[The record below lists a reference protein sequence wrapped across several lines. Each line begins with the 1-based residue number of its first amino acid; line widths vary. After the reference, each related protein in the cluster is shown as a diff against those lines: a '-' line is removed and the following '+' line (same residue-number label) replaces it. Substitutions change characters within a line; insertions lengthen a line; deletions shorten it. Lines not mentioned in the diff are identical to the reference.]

1 MINLL
6 ESINV
11 QTNVPL
17 DSRTVVKTLANRDSI
32 SSTVRYLGMKV
43 YVSDEKKEYRLEDG
57 IENSHWKEIKGI
69 TNLSEMV
76 SDNNHMTVSQTEKDK
91 WDSKAE
97 GTHTH
102 QSSEVTGLPESLKNP
117 HGLTIQLNGKNDV
130 VYDGSAIKSVNIT
143 ADLIGAQPSGNYAT
157 STHNHDGVYQPVGSY
172 ANSTH
177 KHTATDI
184 TQDTTHRMVSD
195 SQISDWGSKAA
206 GNHNHDTVYS
216 KTGHAHAW
224 GEITGKPETFAPATH
239 KHDDLYYTETEV
251 NNLLSGKA
259 PATHTHTA
267 SQVSGLPTSL
277 KNPTALSIQLNGG
290 TANVYDGSAAKSINI
305 TAASIGAQ
313 VAGSYAA
320 ANHNH
325 SGVYQPAGSY
335 AAASHTHNYLANNTS
350 GTLSGNLTVTGTIV
364 SNNNITAYS
373 DETVKKNLVL
383 VDNSVIEKLKKVK
396 FYNYEMINDPDN
408 IKRVGVKAQELKEL
422 FPELVSEDANGILK
436 VDYVGLNTYFSFA
449 MQQSLIGKGE

>member
-1 MINLL
+1 MVNLL

-11 QTNVPL
+11 QTNAPL
-17 DSRTVVKTLANRDSI
+17 DNRTVVKTLSNRDNI

-57 IENSHWKEIKGI
+57 IENSHWKEIKGV
-69 TNLSEMV
+69 TQLSEMV

-102 QSSEVTGLPESLKNP
+102 KASEVTGLPESLKNP

-143 ADLIGAQPSGNYAT
+143 ADSIGAQPSGNYAT

-195 SQISDWGSKAA
+195 SQISDWGSKAD
-206 GNHNHDTVYS
+206 GDHNHDSAYAQ
-216 KTGHAHAW
+216 KTHGHQAS
-224 GEITGKPETFAPATH
+224 EITGLPKLPE
-239 KHDDLYYTETEV
+239 
-251 NNLLSGKA
+251 
-259 PATHTHTA
+259 
-267 SQVSGLPTSL
+267 SL
-277 KNPTALSIQLNGG
+277 KNPHALTIQLNGAG
-290 TANVYDGSAAKSINI
+290 DVVYDGGAVKSINI

-313 VAGSYAA
+313 VAGDYAA
-320 ANHNH
+320 ATHTHSEYQAKGDYALATHNH
-325 SGVYQPAGSY
+325 DSVYAPTV
-335 AAASHTHNYLANNTS
+335 HTHTEYLSSQGNITVN
-350 GTLSGNLTVTGTIV
+350 GNLTVTGEIL
-364 SNNNITAYS
+364 SNNNVTAYS
-373 DETVKKNLVL
+373 DIRVKKNIR
-383 VDNSVIEKLKKVK
+383 DIDDSVIEKLKKVRFCNFEYK
-396 FYNYEMINDPDN
+396 DCKENR
-408 IKRVGVKAQELKEL
+408 KRVGVIAQELEEL
-422 FPELVSEDANGILK
+422 FPELVFEDHNGIK
-436 VDYVGLNTYFSFA
+436 TVDYTGLNVYFAFA
-449 MQQSLIGKGE
+449 MQKKLFG

>member
-91 WDSKAE
+91 WNGKAE
-97 GTHTH
+97 G
-102 QSSEVTGLPESLKNP
+102 
-117 HGLTIQLNGKNDV
+117 
-130 VYDGSAIKSVNIT
+130 
-143 ADLIGAQPSGNYAT
+143 
-157 STHNHDGVYQPVGSY
+157 
-172 ANSTH
+172 TH

-184 TQDTTHRMVSD
+184 TQDATHRMVSD
-195 SQISDWGSKAA
+195 SQISDWGSKAS

-216 KTGHAHAW
+216 KTEHAHAW

-251 NNLLSGKA
+251 NNLLREKA

-449 MQQSLIGKGE
+449 MQQTLIGKGE